1 MGASPR
7 STSTQ
12 PSDRHFP
19 ASSPPLSRRQLGP
32 RNKVVLI
39 AEDVE
44 DIRDLY
50 VEFLQFRGFRTAV
63 ARDGEEA
70 VALAV
75 SLRPHVI
82 IMDLKMPRLNGVGA
96 TRRLKQDR
104 RTRGIPIILLT
115 GYVATDQGALD
126 AGAAVF
132 LTKPCL
138 PEELESNVRRL
149 LLEPDVRSRAAAP
162 RRQ

>member
-1 MGASPR
+1 MGAFHR
-7 STSTQ
+7 STSTH
-12 PSDRHFP
+12 PLKGHFP
-19 ASSPPLSRRQLGP
+19 APSSPLAPRRQRLGP
-32 RNKVVLI
+32 GKDIVLI

-50 VEFLQFRGFRTAV
+50 VEFFQFRGFRTAV

-104 RTRGIPIILLT
+104 RTRGIPVILLT
-115 GYVATDQGALD
+115 GYVATGQAALN
-126 AGAAVF
+126 AGAALF

-149 LLEPDVRSRAAAP
+149 LDSDRSAP
-162 RRQ
+162 RRP